1 VHPPSLILTDLVVLL
16 SKFNSISSNFVVISS
31 KMSNSDLVWGM
42 KNGDLDTVKEFVEKN
57 VSFDRNPAHPADTPF
72 TVAPFSR

>member
-1 VHPPSLILTDLVVLL
+1 
-16 SKFNSISSNFVVISS
+16 
-31 KMSNSDLVWGM
+31 MSNSDLVWGM

-72 TVAPFSR
+72 TIALFSR